1 MLCYKSWASN
11 GLGGTLREQQLIR
24 LNLQIVSF
32 PPRMVALLQELQ
44 PDLAED
50 SDQEIELDIDALDA
64 KVLWRLQEYVNSL
77 NMMGPVAKP
86 AGEITLTD
94 RASWACSQASTQVP
108 AG

>member
-1 MLCYKSWASN
+1 MLSSCT
-11 GLGGTLREQQLIR
+11 GLGGPRQERQLIR
-24 LNLQIVSF
+24 LSLRECGI

-50 SDQEIELDIDALDA
+50 SDQEVELDIDALDA

-86 AGEITLTD
+86 AGGSALNDGPPPNTLVWQHQGSTVC
-94 RASWACSQASTQVP
+94 AC
-108 AG
+108 

>member
-1 MLCYKSWASN
+1 MLCCKSWASN
-11 GLGGTLREQQLIR
+11 GLGSTLQERQPIR
-24 LNLQIVSF
+24 PNLRSVSS

-86 AGEITLTD
+86 AGGVL
-94 RASWACSQASTQVP
+94 
-108 AG
+108 